1 MTPELVLDTE
11 LDSSHV
17 GTVTFERGPYNYLS
31 AGLLTAL
38 ADAFDDLSA
47 RGARAIVLYGDGR
60 HFCAGADF
68 AGNDT
73 AAPGAATSP
82 IYEVV
87 PRLFERSVPVVA
99 ALRGAS
105 VGGGLGLALAADF
118 RIATAKSRF
127 SANFARLGFS
137 QGFALSL
144 TLPRLIGLQRASDLL
159 YTGRTIYGDE
169 ALQIGLCDRLTDDEA
184 LLLGEARSYAAEIAA
199 SAPLAVAAIRRRLH
213 GDLADAVRDALERDW
228 TDQTSLKLTADF
240 REGIAA
246 ARERRTPQFRGQ

>member
-1 MTPELVLDTE
+1 MTPELVLDTT
-11 LDSSHV
+11 LDTSYV
-17 GTVTFERGPYNYLS
+17 GTVTFERGPYNYLN

-47 RGARAIVLYGDGR
+47 QGARAIVLYGKGR

-68 AGNDT
+68 ASNET
-73 AAPGAATSP
+73 AAPGAAASP

-105 VGGGLGLALAADF
+105 IGGGLGLALAADF
-118 RIATAKSRF
+118 RVATDKSRL

-144 TLPRLIGLQRASDLL
+144 TLPRLIGLQRTSELL
-159 YTGRTIYGDE
+159 YTGRAVYGGE
-169 ALQIGLCDRLTDDEA
+169 ALQIGLCDRLADEES
-184 LLLGEARSYAAEIAA
+184 LLDEARSYAAEIAA
-199 SAPLAVAAIRRRLH
+199 SAPLAVKAIRRRLH
-213 GDLADAVRDALERDW
+213 GDLADAVRDALARDW
-228 TDQTSLKLTADF
+228 EDQTSLKLTADF

-246 ARERRTPQFRGQ
+246 TRERRTPQFRGE

>member
-1 MTPELVLDTE
+1 MTPDIALDTE

-17 GTVTFERGPYNYLS
+17 GTVTFARGPYNYLS
-31 AGLLTAL
+31 AALLTAL

-68 AGNDT
+68 GSNDT

-99 ALRGAS
+99 AMRGAAI
-105 VGGGLGLALAADF
+105 GGGLGLALAADF
-118 RIATAKSRF
+118 RIATAQSRF
-127 SANFARLGFS
+127 AANFARLGFS

-159 YTGRTIYGDE
+159 YTGRMVYADE
-169 ALQIGLCDRLTDDEA
+169 ALQIGLCDRLTDDEK
-184 LLLGEARSYAAEIAA
+184 LLGEAQSYAAEIAT

-213 GDLADAVRDALERDW
+213 GDLADAVRDTLERDW
-228 TDQTSLKLTADF
+228 RDQTALKLTADF

-246 ARERRTPQFRGQ
+246 ARERRTPQFRGE